1 MVVIDCSLCGIH
13 LLHFYGVWSRFNSL
27 NSIITYHLL
36 NQQTEALDSKIST
49 QDTAVSDIKQNIE
62 LIEEDAAKGQ
72 KQVKKRILDW

>member
-13 LLHFYGVWSRFNSL
+13 LLHFYGVLSSFNSL

-36 NQQTEALDSKIST
+36 NQQTEAMDLKIST
-49 QDTAVSDIKQNIE
+49 QVSDIKQNIE
-62 LIEEDAAKGQ
+62 LIEEDAAKRQ

>member
-1 MVVIDCSLCGIH
+1 MVVNDCSLCGIH

-36 NQQTEALDSKIST
+36 NQQTEAMDLKIST
-49 QDTAVSDIKQNIE
+49 QVSDIEQNIE